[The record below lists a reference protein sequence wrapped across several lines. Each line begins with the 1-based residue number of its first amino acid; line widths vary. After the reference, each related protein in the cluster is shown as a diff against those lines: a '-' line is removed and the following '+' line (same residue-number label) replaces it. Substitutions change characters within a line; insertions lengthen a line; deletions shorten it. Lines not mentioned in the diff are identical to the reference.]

1 MDTEP
6 SVPPSRKNTPSVT
19 VWALI
24 DETHEY
30 DDNDEDEFENGFKG
44 YFYTQLLHDDSLY
57 EESGE
62 IYEYLRQ
69 NNRLPEDK
77 LVTINDLE
85 QMIAQKEKKEGLTE
99 EIKNGKTLIWEELAY
114 TFEQAIP

>member
-1 MDTEP
+1 M
-6 SVPPSRKNTPSVT
+6 
-19 VWALI
+19 
-24 DETHEY
+24 
-30 DDNDEDEFENGFKG
+30 
-44 YFYTQLLHDDSLY
+44 
-57 EESGE
+57 
-62 IYEYLRQ
+62 
-69 NNRLPEDK
+69 PEDK